1 MNFLK
6 KAIIFLRE
14 AKEEL
19 KKVSWPSKKET
30 WQKTLIVISF
40 SLIVALILGLFDASL
55 TFILRKVIE

>member
-1 MNFLK
+1 MKFFKKVVIFLK
-6 KAIIFLRE
+6 E

-40 SLIVALILGLFDASL
+40 SLIVALILGLFDATL
-55 TFILRKVIE
+55 TFLLRKIIE

>member
-1 MNFLK
+1 MNFFK
-6 KAIIFLRE
+6 KAIIFLKE

-40 SLIVALILGLFDASL
+40 SLIVALILGLFDATL
-55 TFILRKVIE
+55 TLILRKIIE

>member
-1 MNFLK
+1 LK
-6 KAIIFLRE
+6 E

-40 SLIVALILGLFDASL
+40 SLIVALILGLFDATL
-55 TFILRKVIE
+55 TLILRKIIE